1 MVQKLSSNEIDAR
14 LNEMDG
20 WHLNGKQRL
29 QREFIFEDFSQAFAF
44 MIRVALLAEKQDH
57 HPNWYNVYNRVRIE
71 LFSHD
76 IDGISPRDFKLA
88 EAIDRLGVF
97 CK

>member
-1 MVQKLSSNEIDAR
+1 MSQILTPEEIQER
-14 LNEMDG
+14 LNEMPE
-20 WHLNGKQRL
+20 WRLNDKQRL

-71 LFSHD
+71 LYSHD
-76 IDGISPRDFKLA
+76 LEGITMRDFRLA
-88 EAIDRLGVF
+88 AAIDRLVSF
-97 CK
+97 KR

>member
-1 MVQKLSSNEIDAR
+1 MQQKLSQSEIEER
-14 LNEMDG
+14 LEGMEG
-20 WHLNGKQRL
+20 WILNGKQRL

-71 LFSHD
+71 LYSHD
-76 IDGISPRDFKLA
+76 IDGISKRDFKLA
-88 EAIDRLGVF
+88 QAIDRLGDF
-97 CK
+97 GK